1 MPGGPV
7 HVPLVLAS
15 ASPRRRELLTG
26 AGLRFEIAPADI
38 DETRRDDEAPGALVL
53 RLAEGK
59 ARVVAGRYP
68 DRFVLGADTVVVVGG
83 EVLGKPRD
91 PGHAV
96 ELLERLA
103 GRTHSVLTGVAVVAP
118 DASVHRVEVES
129 RVTFRAAERD
139 ELERYVAVG
148 ESMDKAGAYALQGAG
163 RRFVTQVEGSE
174 SNIIGLPIDETLDL
188 LRSAGAAE
196 DQVG

>member
-1 MPGGPV
+1 MPADPATG
-7 HVPLVLAS
+7 PLVLAS
-15 ASPRRRELLTG
+15 ASPRRRELLSG

-38 DETRRDDEAPGALVL
+38 DETRRDDETPGALVA

-59 ARVVAGRYP
+59 ARAVAGRYP

-83 EVLGKPRD
+83 DILGKPRD

-96 ELLERLA
+96 ELLEKLA

-118 DASVHRVEVES
+118 DARLHQVQVES
-129 RVTFRAAERD
+129 RVTFRAAARD

-148 ESMDKAGAYALQGAG
+148 ESMDKAGAYALQGDG
-163 RRFVTQVEGSE
+163 RRFVTGVAGSE
-174 SNIIGLPIDETLDL
+174 SNIIGLPIDETLEL
-188 LRSAGAAE
+188 LRAAGVPGDEA
-196 DQVG
+196 G